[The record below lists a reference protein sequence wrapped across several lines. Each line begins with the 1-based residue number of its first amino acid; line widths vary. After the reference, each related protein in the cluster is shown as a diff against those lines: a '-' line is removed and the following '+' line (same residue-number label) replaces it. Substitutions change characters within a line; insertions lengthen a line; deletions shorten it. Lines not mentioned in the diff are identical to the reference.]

1 MQQVRKHDQY
11 TSRNTARAG
20 SLKEYHVFLQKL
32 AEAPDAESVRQRL
45 LQGEFLN
52 HFAYNTRNTLWKVF
66 CSRYL
71 TIQDPWVVAELKTAG
86 TQNRSD
92 SAEFASLLYLYFMLR
107 DKLAFDFVLEVI
119 WPKWLNH
126 ELAIGVSDM
135 SDFYEKLAE
144 TNLHQ
149 GSRVKTAEA
158 LQIPLRSLHR
168 KIKQYQL

>member
-1 MQQVRKHDQY
+1 
-11 TSRNTARAG
+11 
-20 SLKEYHVFLQKL
+20 
-32 AEAPDAESVRQRL
+32 
-45 LQGEFLN
+45 
-52 HFAYNTRNTLWKVF
+52 
-66 CSRYL
+66 
-71 TIQDPWVVAELKTAG
+71 
-86 TQNRSD
+86 
-92 SAEFASLLYLYFMLR
+92 MLR